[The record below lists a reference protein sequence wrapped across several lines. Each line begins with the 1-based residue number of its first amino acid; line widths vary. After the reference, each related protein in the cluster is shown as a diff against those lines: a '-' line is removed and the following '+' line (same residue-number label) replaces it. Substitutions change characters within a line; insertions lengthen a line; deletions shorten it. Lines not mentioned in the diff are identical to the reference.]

1 MTRVIN
7 DIEEARLIIKDLESK
22 LKQYQ
27 EKIEIL
33 EKRIKELQ
41 ELCIT
46 DALTGI
52 FNWRHFRDRLDYE
65 VARNKRQKHP
75 LSLIFFDVDNLKAY
89 NDKYG
94 HSGGNEILKAIA
106 HIITWSI
113 RKDVDS
119 AYRFGGDEF
128 AIILPETNSKQ
139 AVEVVNRIIKK
150 LSESDLCDIILSFG
164 IAELE
169 SDIDADTLLKRADEA
184 MYTSKQDPNNK
195 IHICPLSDENHL
207 K

>member
-7 DIEEARLIIKDLESK
+7 DIEEARLIIKELESK
-22 LKQYQ
+22 LKLYK
-27 EKIEIL
+27 EKIEVL
-33 EKRIKELQ
+33 EKRSKELQ

-52 FNWRHFRDRLDYE
+52 YNWRHFRDRLEYE
-65 VARNKRQKHP
+65 VARNKRQNHP
-75 LSLIFFDVDNLKAY
+75 LSLIFFDVDNLKIY
-89 NDKYG
+89 NDKFG

-106 HIITWSI
+106 RIITWSI

-128 AIILPETNSKQ
+128 AILLPETNSQQ
-139 AVEVVNRIIKK
+139 ATEVAKRIIKK
-150 LSESDLCDIILSFG
+150 LSESNLCDVTLSFG

-169 SDIDADTLLKRADEA
+169 PDIDADTLLKRADEA
-184 MYTSKQDPNNK
+184 MYLSKQDPNNK
-195 IHICPLSDENHL
+195 IHICNLNDEN
-207 K
+207 

>member
-7 DIEEARLIIKDLESK
+7 DIEEARIIIKELESK
-22 LKQYQ
+22 LELYK

-33 EKRIKELQ
+33 EKRSKELQ

-52 FNWRHFRDRLDYE
+52 YNWRHFRDRLEYE
-65 VARNKRQKHP
+65 VARNKRQNHP
-75 LSLIFFDVDNLKAY
+75 LSLIFFDVDNLKIY
-89 NDKYG
+89 NDKFG

-106 HIITWSI
+106 RIITWSI

-128 AIILPETNSKQ
+128 AIILPETNSEQ
-139 AVEVVNRIIKK
+139 ATEVAKRIIKR
-150 LSESDLCDIILSFG
+150 LSESNLCDVTLSFG

-169 SDIDADTLLKRADEA
+169 PDIDPDTLLKRADEA
-184 MYTSKQDPNNK
+184 MYLSKQDPNNK
-195 IHICPLSDENHL
+195 IHICNLPD
-207 K
+207 KT

>member
-33 EKRIKELQ
+33 EKRSKELQ

-52 FNWRHFRDRLDYE
+52 YNWRHFRDRLNYE

-195 IHICPLSDENHL
+195 IHICPSSNKNHL

>member
-7 DIEEARLIIKDLESK
+7 DLNEARLIIEELEGK

-33 EKRIKELQ
+33 EKKSKELQ

-52 FNWRHFRDRLDYE
+52 YNWRHFRDRLEYE

-89 NDKYG
+89 NDRYG

-106 HIITWSI
+106 SVITWSI
-113 RKDVDS
+113 RKNVDS

-128 AIILPETNSKQ
+128 AIILPETNSEQ
-139 AVEVVNRIIKK
+139 AIEVANRIIKK
-150 LSESDLCDIILSFG
+150 LSESNLCDITLSFG

-169 SDIDADTLLKRADEA
+169 PDIDADALLKRADEA
-184 MYTSKQDPNNK
+184 MYISKQDPNNK
-195 IHICPLSDENHL
+195 IHICKLNEENL
-207 K
+207 

>member
-7 DIEEARLIIKDLESK
+7 DIEEAKLIIKELESK
-22 LKQYQ
+22 IKLYEQ
-27 EKIEIL
+27 KIETL
-33 EKRIKELQ
+33 EKKRKELQ

-52 FNWRHFRDRLDYE
+52 YNWRHFRDRLEYE
-65 VARNKRQKHP
+65 VARNKRQNHP
-75 LSLIFFDVDNLKAY
+75 LSLIFFDVDNLKIY
-89 NDKYG
+89 NDKFG

-106 HIITWSI
+106 RIITWSI

-139 AVEVVNRIIKK
+139 ATEVAKRIIKR
-150 LSESDLCDIILSFG
+150 LSESNLCDVTLSFG

-169 SDIDADTLLKRADEA
+169 PDIDPDTLLKRADEA
-184 MYTSKQDPNNK
+184 MYLSKQDPNNK
-195 IHICPLSDENHL
+195 IHICNLPD
-207 K
+207 KI

>member
-1 MTRVIN
+1 MKRIIN
-7 DIEEARLIIKDLESK
+7 ELEEAKLIIKELESK
-22 LKQYQ
+22 LKLYQ
-27 EKIEIL
+27 EKVEIL
-33 EKRIKELQ
+33 EKKSKELQ

-52 FNWRHFRDRLDYE
+52 YNWRHFRDRLEYE
-65 VARNKRQKHP
+65 VARNKRQNHP
-75 LSLIFFDVDNLKAY
+75 LSLIFFDVDNLKLY
-89 NDKYG
+89 NDKFG

-106 HIITWSI
+106 RIITWSI

-139 AVEVVNRIIKK
+139 AIEVANRIIKK
-150 LSESDLCDIILSFG
+150 LLESNLCDITLSFG

-169 SDIDADTLLKRADEA
+169 PNIDADTLLKRADGA
-184 MYTSKQDPNNK
+184 MYKSKQDPNNK
-195 IHICPLSDENHL
+195 IHLCKPNNENQ
-207 K
+207 

>member
-1 MTRVIN
+1 MTRIIN

-52 FNWRHFRDRLDYE
+52 YNWRHFRDRLDYE

>member
-52 FNWRHFRDRLDYE
+52 YNWRHFRDRLDYE

-184 MYTSKQDPNNK
+184 MYISKQDPNNK